1 MESVSHDNGKIFY
14 EKNQQKGFYIPKDLP
29 ARGDMIYPSDLWGQQ
44 GEKLIAIF
52 APEELLAIKAEL
64 EAKGVQLTDKMKTLF
79 GKVKAGENPWLFFY
93 ELK

>member
-1 MESVSHDNGKIFY
+1 MLFFERLN
-14 EKNQQKGFYIPKDLP
+14 
-29 ARGDMIYPSDLWGQQ
+29 
-44 GEKLIAIF
+44 
-52 APEELLAIKAEL
+52 LLAIKAEL

>member
-1 MESVSHDNGKIFY
+1 
-14 EKNQQKGFYIPKDLP
+14 
-29 ARGDMIYPSDLWGQQ
+29 MIYPSDLWGQQ

-79 GKVKAGENPWLFFY
+79 G
-93 ELK
+93 